1 MKELSAIETILH
13 IIDDSSDL
21 NKENLVDKIKTG
33 IETYLSK
40 ENLDE
45 KTKKDLEECLKQWK
59 KDNFDL
65 REFPRLDGYYS
76 LLHFAARF
84 NCAKLA
90 KVLIENGFDVNEE
103 RFITSLH
110 QAAQSGSLEVAKLLL
125 ENGAN
130 VNATDGMGSPLHYA
144 AKHGETEVIE
154 LLLENKA
161 DINMQNESGDTP
173 LHWVARDREV
183 EALRLLSE
191 KDGIKIDLANKNGFT
206 PLHLSIINKRGGN
219 KSGDLAKIL
228 LEKGADPNFK
238 DNWEYTPFYYAVESY
253 NDSYSQP
260 EVDIEL
266 VKLLLEKG
274 ADVNLQYKKDEGTI
288 LSYCV
293 SYSYRYKP
301 LIKLLL
307 KHGANPSF
315 IHRPKAITAGI
326 TVGVISAVVVPLVLA
341 YATALPALAIVG
353 ITVAS
358 ALIVGGISYGVAYKS
373 SEHSLNS
380 KLSEVSCS
388 NIGGQTTAPNSP

>member
-1 MKELSAIETILH
+1 MQEILVAVNC
-13 IIDDSSDL
+13 SQGL
-21 NKENLVDKIKTG
+21 NKENIADKIKAE
-33 IETYLSK
+33 IEAKSN
-40 ENLDE
+40 ERNLGAVE
-45 KTKKDLEECLKQWK
+45 KFLKRWE

-65 REFPRLDGYYS
+65 KKFPCGD
-76 LLHFAARF
+76 LLQFAAKF

-103 RFITSLH
+103 CFITSLH

-144 AKHGETEVIE
+144 AKHGKTEVIE

-161 DINMQNESGDTP
+161 DINMQNRLGETP
-173 LHWVARDREV
+173 LHWAARDGAV
-183 EALRLLSE
+183 EAGRLLSK
-191 KDGIKIDLANKNGFT
+191 KDGIKIDLEDRNGLT
-206 PLHLSIINKRGGN
+206 PLHYSIIDKHMDRT
-219 KSGDLAKIL
+219 GDLAKIL

-238 DNWEYTPFYYAVESY
+238 NNWGCTPFYYAVNSY

-274 ADVNLQYKKDEGTI
+274 ANVNLQYKDEGTI
-288 LSYCV
+288 LSYCIN
-293 SYSYRYKP
+293 YSHRYKP

-307 KHGANPSF
+307 DHGADPSC
-315 IHRPKAITAGI
+315 IHKPKAITAGI

-341 YATALPALAIVG
+341 YATALPALAIIG

-388 NIGGQTTAPNSP
+388 NVDGNKQTVQP